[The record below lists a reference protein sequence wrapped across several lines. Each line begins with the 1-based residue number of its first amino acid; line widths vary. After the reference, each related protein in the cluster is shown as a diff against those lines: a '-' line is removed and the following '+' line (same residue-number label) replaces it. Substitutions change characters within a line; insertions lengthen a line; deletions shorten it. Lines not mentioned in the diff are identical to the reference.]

1 VDRIVMLL
9 AQEPNIREVIA
20 FPMTQNAEDLLM
32 HAPSP
37 VSEQQLRELHIKLRT
52 PAAKQT

>member
-1 VDRIVMLL
+1 M
-9 AQEPNIREVIA
+9 REVIA

-52 PAAKQT
+52 PAVK